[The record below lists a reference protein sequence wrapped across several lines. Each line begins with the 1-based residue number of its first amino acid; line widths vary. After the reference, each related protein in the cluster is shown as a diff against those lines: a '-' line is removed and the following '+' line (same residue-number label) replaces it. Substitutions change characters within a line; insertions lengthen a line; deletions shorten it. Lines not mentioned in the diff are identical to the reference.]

1 MKKKI
6 LFFYGI
12 NLLITFIF
20 AMLFGGILTSIK
32 GNELILG
39 LFVTMGVQLSLITT
53 SLIYCK
59 KYRIKRNYN
68 YKLNKYLIPSVLI
81 PIIIF
86 VVSSLLL
93 NMININYI
101 SSEYTGVIFVL
112 AFITTIIGSISEEI
126 GWRGILLEVFED
138 KYSSFISSIFV
149 GILWGMWHFFKISQ
163 VGILGYV
170 LFIPSIVLFSI
181 IIGYV
186 YNKSNKSLL
195 NAIVFHSFINISSI
209 LLIYNREC
217 IQFYIIS
224 FVVSLLMIVV
234 LWLFDKKYF
243 ILKK

>member
-20 AMLFGGILTSIK
+20 AMLFGGVLSSIK

-53 SLIYCK
+53 SLIYRK
-59 KYRIKRNYN
+59 KFHIKRNYN

-112 AFITTIIGSISEEI
+112 AFITTIIGAISEEI
-126 GWRGILLEVFED
+126 GWRGTLLEVFED

-149 GILWGMWHFFKISQ
+149 GILWGIWHFFKISQ
-163 VGILGYV
+163 VGILGYL

-181 IIGYV
+181 IIGYI
-186 YNKSNKSLL
+186 YNKSNKSIL

-224 FVVSLLMIVV
+224 FVVSLLMIAV